1 MSVLEF
7 ILNLISMFLA
17 ELLGNLIP
25 AHFVPIFK
33 KREQKNEELAKKYN
47 YVKMDKKIISIFKI
61 YSVFAIV
68 IAIIIFAFPKF
79 IKNTLGFNYIA
90 TIILW
95 WMPLIFNTIILYLM
109 LIEVKYDDEHIIV
122 KKPLLKPKIYK
133 FSEITDFSK
142 TGNLKVKTLKGNFIL
157 FKAMAGTQT
166 LREIL
171 TSKTNNVL

>member
-33 KREQKNEELAKKYN
+33 KREEKNEELAKKYN
-47 YVKMDKKIISIFKI
+47 YVKMDKKIISVFKI

-68 IAIIIFAFPKF
+68 IAIVIFAFPKF
-79 IKNTLGFNYIA
+79 IKTTLGFNYIA

-95 WMPLIFNTIILYLM
+95 WIPLIFNTIILYFM
-109 LIEVKYDDEHIIV
+109 LIEVSYNDENIIV
-122 KKPLLKPKIYK
+122 KKPLLKPKTYNFSDIIY
-133 FSEITDFSK
+133 FSK
-142 TGNLKVKTLKGNFIL
+142 TGNLKVKTLKGNFLL
-157 FKAMAGTQT
+157 FRAMAGTKT
-166 LREIL
+166 LRELLIA
-171 TSKTNNVL
+171 KINK